1 MATANRLTDVLI
13 EQTTI
18 LKELQ
23 QTLQD
28 EQKAIAA
35 LDTQLME
42 ALNSQ
47 KEQLLSRQRAM
58 TETLH
63 SVLSDTAGQ
72 YGLAPTATLSELIEK
87 MPASVKGQVAPL
99 QQTARQA
106 GTAVS
111 VLANQ
116 NRAMLERFLGVVN
129 DSLGFILRILNTS
142 NTYGVRGTYLSNTQ
156 AGAVM
161 VSKEA

>member
-1 MATANRLTDVLI
+1 MATTNRLADVLG
-13 EQTTI
+13 EQVTI
-18 LKELQ
+18 LNELQ

-28 EQKAIAA
+28 EQKAIAV

-42 ALNSQ
+42 SLNSQ
-47 KEQLLSRQRAM
+47 KELLVNRQRIMA
-58 TETLH
+58 ETLR
-63 SVLSDTAGQ
+63 SVLSDTAMQ
-72 YGLAPTATLSELIEK
+72 YGLAPSATLSELIEK
-87 MPASVKGQVAPL
+87 MPISMKGQVEPL
-99 QQTARQA
+99 QQAARQA
-106 GTAVS
+106 GSQVS

-116 NRAMLERFLGVVN
+116 NRGMLERFLGVVN

>member
-47 KEQLLSRQRAM
+47 KEQLLSRQRTM

-99 QQTARQA
+99 QQTARQT

>member
-47 KEQLLSRQRAM
+47 KEQLLSRQRTM

-72 YGLAPTATLSELIEK
+72 YGLAPSATLGELIEK

>member
-1 MATANRLTDVLI
+1 MATADRLTDVLI
-13 EQTTI
+13 EQTKI

-28 EQKAIAA
+28 EQKAIVA
-35 LDTQLME
+35 LDTQAME
-42 ALNSQ
+42 ALNNQ
-47 KEQLLSRQRAM
+47 KDMLIQRQRLM

-63 SVLSDTAGQ
+63 GVLSATAVQ
-72 YGLAPTATLSELIEK
+72 YGLTSSATLSEVAEK
-87 MPASVKGQVAPL
+87 MPASIRGQIEPL
-99 QQTARQA
+99 QQAARQA
-106 GTAVS
+106 GSVVS

-116 NRAMLERFLGVVN
+116 NRGMLERFLGVVN

-142 NTYGVRGTYLSNTQ
+142 NTYGVRGTYLANSQ
-156 AGAVM
+156 SGAVM

>member
-1 MATANRLTDVLI
+1 MATAHRLTDVLI
-13 EQTTI
+13 EQTKI

-35 LDTQLME
+35 LNTQVME

-47 KEQLLSRQRAM
+47 KEQLIQRQRLM

-63 SVLSDTAGQ
+63 GVLSATAVQ
-72 YGLAPTATLSELIEK
+72 YGLASSSTLSEVIEK
-87 MPASVKGQVAPL
+87 MPLSIRGQVEPL
-99 QQTARQA
+99 QQAARQA
-106 GTAVS
+106 GLEVS

-116 NRAMLERFLGVVN
+116 NRGMLERFLGVVN

-142 NTYGVRGTYLSNTQ
+142 NTYGVRGTYLSNAQ
-156 AGAVM
+156 SGAVM

>member
-1 MATANRLTDVLI
+1 MATANRLTDVLG
-13 EQTTI
+13 EQVAI

-42 ALNSQ
+42 SLNSQ
-47 KEQLLSRQRAM
+47 KELLVNRQRIVA
-58 TETLH
+58 ETLRRVM
-63 SVLSDTAGQ
+63 SETAVQ
-72 YGLAPTATLSELIEK
+72 LGLAPSVTLSEIVEK
-87 MPASVKGQVAPL
+87 MSLPMKTQVAPL
-99 QQTARQA
+99 QQSAKQL
-106 GTAVS
+106 GSSVS

-116 NRAMLERFLGVVN
+116 NRSMLERFLGVIN
-129 DSLGFILRILNTS
+129 ESLGYILRILNTS
-142 NTYGVRGTYLSNTQ
+142 NTYGVRGTYLANAQS
-156 AGAVM
+156 GAVM

>member
-1 MATANRLTDVLI
+1 MATANRLTDVLG
-13 EQTTI
+13 EQVTI

-42 ALNSQ
+42 SLNSQ
-47 KEQLLSRQRAM
+47 KELLVNRQRVMA
-58 TETLH
+58 ETMR
-63 SVLSDTAGQ
+63 SVLSDTARQ
-72 YGLAPTATLSELIEK
+72 YGLAPSVTLSELIEK
-87 MPASVKGQVAPL
+87 MPISMKGQAESL
-99 QQTARQA
+99 QQAARQV
-106 GTAVS
+106 GSQVS

-116 NRAMLERFLGVVN
+116 NRGMLERFLGVVN

>member
-1 MATANRLTDVLI
+1 MATAHRLTDVLI
-13 EQTTI
+13 EQTKI

-23 QTLQD
+23 QTLED

-35 LDTQLME
+35 LDTQAME

-47 KEQLLSRQRAM
+47 KEQMIQRQRLM

-63 SVLSDTAGQ
+63 GVLSATAVQ
-72 YGLAPTATLSELIEK
+72 YGLTSSSTLSEVIEK
-87 MPASVKGQVAPL
+87 MPLSIRGQVEPL
-99 QQTARQA
+99 QQAARQA
-106 GTAVS
+106 GLEVS
-111 VLANQ
+111 LLANQ
-116 NRAMLERFLGVVN
+116 NRGMLERFLGVVN

-142 NTYGVRGTYLSNTQ
+142 NTYGVRGTYLSNAQ
-156 AGAVM
+156 SGAVM

>member
-1 MATANRLTDVLI
+1 MATAHRLTDVLI
-13 EQTTI
+13 EQVNI

-28 EQKAIAA
+28 EQKAIVA

-47 KEQLLSRQRAM
+47 KEQLVSRQRTM

-63 SVLSDTAGQ
+63 AVMSETSVQ
-72 YGLAPTATLSELIEK
+72 YGLASSATLGELIEK
-87 MPASVKGQVAPL
+87 MPTSMRGQVEPL
-99 QQTARQA
+99 QQAAKQA
-106 GTAVS
+106 GSAVS
-111 VLANQ
+111 LLANQ
-116 NRAMLERFLGVVN
+116 NRGMLERFLGVVN
-129 DSLGFILRILNTS
+129 ESLGFILRILNTS
-142 NTYGVRGTYLSNTQ
+142 NTYGVRGTYLSNSQ

>member
-1 MATANRLTDVLI
+1 MATAHRLTDVLI
-13 EQTTI
+13 EQTKI

-35 LDTQLME
+35 LDTQVME

-47 KEQLLSRQRAM
+47 KDMLIQRQRLM

-63 SVLSDTAGQ
+63 GALSATAVQ
-72 YGLAPTATLSELIEK
+72 YGLTPSATLSEVIEK
-87 MPASVKGQVAPL
+87 MPLSIRGQIEPL
-99 QQTARQA
+99 QQAARQA
-106 GTAVS
+106 GLEVS

-116 NRAMLERFLGVVN
+116 NRGMLERFLGVVN

-142 NTYGVRGTYLSNTQ
+142 NTYGVRGTYLANDQS
-156 AGAVM
+156 GAVM

>member
-1 MATANRLTDVLI
+1 MATTHRLTEVLV
-13 EQTTI
+13 EQVNI
-18 LKELQ
+18 LRELQ

-47 KEQLLSRQRAM
+47 KELLVNRQRVMA
-58 TETLH
+58 ETLR

-72 YGLAPTATLSELIEK
+72 YGLASSATLGELIEK
-87 MPASVKGQVAPL
+87 VPASMRGQLEPL
-99 QQTARQA
+99 QQAARQA
-106 GTAVS
+106 GSLVS

-116 NRAMLERFLGVVN
+116 NRGMLERFLGVVN
-129 DSLGFILRILNTS
+129 ESLSFILRILNTS
-142 NTYGVRGTYLSNTQ
+142 STYGVRGTYLSNVQT
-156 AGAVM
+156 GAVM